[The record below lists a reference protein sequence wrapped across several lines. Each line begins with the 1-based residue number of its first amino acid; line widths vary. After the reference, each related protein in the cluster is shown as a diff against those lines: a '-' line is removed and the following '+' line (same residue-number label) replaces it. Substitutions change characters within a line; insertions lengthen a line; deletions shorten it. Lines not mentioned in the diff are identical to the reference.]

1 MDDEL
6 VVSRDLLKA
15 IGADTR
21 IAILKALLERQK
33 TQSELAAELKLS
45 APTVLAHM
53 EQLGRA
59 GLTEYAPQDRERKWK
74 YIRLTKLGRSLVE
87 RKRLN
92 VIVLLSNASAVASAA
107 LLLLYL
113 LWPLLSGPAP
123 VQPPSGNGSALMG
136 LGDAGRTL
144 LGALLMIAL
153 LMTVLLLILRLWKA
167 PRQGSPGPSL

>member
-1 MDDEL
+1 M
-6 VVSRDLLKA
+6 VSRDLLKA

-33 TQSELAAELKLS
+33 TQSELAAELGLS

-53 EQLGRA
+53 EQLAKA

-113 LWPLLSGPAP
+113 AWPFLFTEAAVPS
-123 VQPPSGNGSALMG
+123 PSGNGNALMG
-136 LGDAGRTL
+136 LGGAGRAL
-144 LGALLMIAL
+144 LGVLLMIAL
-153 LMTVLLLILRLWKA
+153 LIAVLLLALRLWKR
-167 PRQGSPGPSL
+167 PRPGSPGPSP